1 MLSDRGSVKMCNFSS
16 GTTQRPSP
24 GHTWSATQRG
34 LTEDEVKEREIKRE
48 GEGEGEGEVEGEGEG
63 GGREGRKE
71 GEGKGREGGR
81 EGGGRRG
88 GGEGGRE
95 RKRRKSF
102 LCNTLSL
109 FLNYRYSVTLLQCT
123 EHLK

>member
-1 MLSDRGSVKMCNFSS
+1 MCNFGSA
-16 GTTQRPSP
+16 TTQRLSP
-24 GHTWSATQRG
+24 DHTWSAIQRG
-34 LTEDEVKEREIKRE
+34 LTEDEVKEREIERGRE

-63 GGREGRKE
+63 GGREGRRE
-71 GEGKGREGGR
+71 GEGRGREGGR
-81 EGGGRRG
+81 EGGRGEGRR
-88 GGEGGRE
+88 EGE

-109 FLNYRYSVTLLQCT
+109 FLNYRYSGTLLQCT